1 MSPFVTCLTNLS
13 KAITTSTIKVRCI
26 RRYEGVPEDKNDNNL
41 ECVLHDIENN
51 TLKNKATNHQFR
63 LVMNSYTEVF
73 EVKDLTFPR
82 MMFAFKPFPEISLL
96 RQYDDTAF
104 FDVIGVI
111 TNPGKEV
118 KQSKYRLI
126 EIEINDEQHNKI
138 FCTIWESNVD
148 SYKEDFKKSKGTIP
162 VVIVQ
167 ICKTNLFRGE
177 MRISTHFQASKVLI
191 NPELDEVT
199 AFRKRIEG
207 DERFIP
213 YGSLGQVGPF
223 ISSEFE
229 NLTVKSLEDLECLED
244 GLYWVFGKIVS
255 VEAHYD
261 TWYYMSCKTCFK
273 KVEAEDNKF
282 NCSVCKSTYSHAYR
296 RYRFIVNIVDD
307 TSNTSLLVWDR
318 EGIQLIGKK
327 VYEFIGADNQIL
339 PVEDIAKEIAKK
351 LVGQSV
357 LFKLQ
362 FRNQLEYYK
371 SYPHTVNK
379 VCNIPHVVEKYTP
392 QLLGSQE
399 VRKELKLSDLIF
411 GSDLPEVSQKSFVT
425 PDLSSVTNE
434 INHER
439 NIEGSV
445 KRCLE
450 DDFNCCD
457 DIVGCQKNKNQKV
470 SKE

>member
-13 KAITTSTIKVRCI
+13 KAITTSTIKGTRI
-26 RRYEGVPEDKNDNNL
+26 QASFPNN
-41 ECVLHDIENN
+41 IM
-51 TLKNKATNHQFR
+51 KKMA
-63 LVMNSYTEVF
+63 S
-73 EVKDLTFPR
+73 P
-82 MMFAFKPFPEISLL
+82 L
-96 RQYDDTAF
+96 RE
-104 FDVIGVI
+104 DVIGVI

-126 EIEINDEQHNKI
+126 EIEISDEQHNKI

-148 SYKEDFKKSKGTIP
+148 SYLSDFKKSEGTIP
-162 VVIVQ
+162 IVIVQ
-167 ICKTNLFRGE
+167 ICKPNLFRGE

-191 NPELDEVT
+191 NPKLDEVT
-199 AFRKRIEG
+199 DFRKRIE
-207 DERFIP
+207 
-213 YGSLGQVGPF
+213 
-223 ISSEFE
+223 
-229 NLTVKSLEDLECLED
+229 VKSLEDLECLED

-255 VEAHYD
+255 VESHYD

-296 RYRFIVNIVDD
+296 RYKFIVNIVDD

-327 VYEFIGADNQIL
+327 VYEFVETDNQVL
-339 PVEDIAKEIAKK
+339 PMEDIAKEIEKK

-362 FRNQLEYYK
+362 FRNQLE
-371 SYPHTVNK
+371 
-379 VCNIPHVVEKYTP
+379 
-392 QLLGSQE
+392 
-399 VRKELKLSDLIF
+399 KELKLSDLIF
-411 GSDLPEVSQKSFVT
+411 GSDLREVYQKSIVT
-425 PDLSSVTNE
+425 PDLSSVTIE
-434 INHER
+434 INHEF

-450 DDFNCCD
+450 ADFNCCD
-457 DIVGCQKNKNQKV
+457 DIVGSQKNKNKKV
-470 SKE
+470 SKEY

>member
-13 KAITTSTIKVRCI
+13 KAITTSTIKVRCV
-26 RRYEGVPEDKNDNNL
+26 RRYEGVPEDKNDNSL
-41 ECVLHDIENN
+41 ECVLHDIEGTRIQASFTNN
-51 TLKNKATNHQFR
+51 IMKKLA
-63 LVMNSYTEVF
+63 
-73 EVKDLTFPR
+73 
-82 MMFAFKPFPEISLL
+82 SLL
-96 RQYDDTAF
+96 RE
-104 FDVIGVI
+104 DVIGVI
-111 TNPGKEV
+111 TNPGKEL

-126 EIEINDEQHNKI
+126 EIEISDEQHNKI

-162 VVIVQ
+162 IVIVQ

-223 ISSEFE
+223 INSEFE
-229 NLTVKSLEDLECLED
+229 NLTD

-261 TWYYMSCKTCFK
+261 TW
-273 KVEAEDNKF
+273 
-282 NCSVCKSTYSHAYR
+282 
-296 RYRFIVNIVDD
+296 YRFIVNIVDD

-327 VYEFIGADNQIL
+327 VYEFVGADNQIL
-339 PVEDIAKEIAKK
+339 PVEDIAKEIAEK

-392 QLLGSQE
+392 QPLGSQE

>member
-1 MSPFVTCLTNLS
+1 
-13 KAITTSTIKVRCI
+13 
-26 RRYEGVPEDKNDNNL
+26 
-41 ECVLHDIENN
+41 
-51 TLKNKATNHQFR
+51 
-63 LVMNSYTEVF
+63 MNSYTEVF

-111 TNPGKEV
+111 TNPGKEL

-126 EIEINDEQHNKI
+126 EIEISDEQHNKI

-162 VVIVQ
+162 IVIVQ

-177 MRISTHFQASKVLI
+177 MRISTHFQALKVLI

-255 VEAHYD
+255 VKHI
-261 TWYYMSCKTCFK
+261 MIHGITCH
-273 KVEAEDNKF
+273 VRP
-282 NCSVCKSTYSHAYR
+282 VLR
-296 RYRFIVNIVDD
+296 RWRQRITSLTVQYRFVVNIVDD

-327 VYEFIGADNQIL
+327 VYEFVGADNQIL

-392 QLLGSQE
+392 QPLGSQE